1 MRLKKQIAEQLKQDI
16 QEYYHM
22 EDRIDEV
29 KAKMTFNDN
38 AEEEMKKE
46 KNQIFFTK
54 HLFIIFV
61 ILFSTILIGGSV
73 GITCLINYQ
82 HFNSEQSLFD
92 KSLRVFRDYINIEM
106 DSYYIESTSSFS
118 LVEEKNSVLNIFEV
132 KKNNDVQFLYQYYS
146 IFDNKIKIEFENKNY
161 TKVVTNE
168 NDKKNT
174 IGVLNDASFPINAGD
189 VVTGNV
195 YLNNELNRKITLN
208 F

>member
-73 GITCLINYQ
+73 GITCFINYQ
-82 HFNSEQSLFD
+82 HFESE
-92 KSLRVFRDYINIEM
+92 KSLYDQSRKEFDNYKYTNYLNYDIDKN
-106 DSYYIESTSSFS
+106 SSFTFEKKY
-118 LVEEKNSVLNIFEV
+118 VFNIYEVKNEKNKVI
-132 KKNNDVQFLYQYYS
+132 LYQYFSNY
-146 IFDNKIKIEFENKNY
+146 DNNFKIEFENKNY
-161 TKVVTNE
+161 SKIVTNE
-168 NDKKNT
+168 SDKKNT
-174 IGVLNDASFPINAGD
+174 IGVLNDSSFSINAGD

-195 YLNNELNRKITLN
+195 YLNNEFNRKITLN

>member
-54 HLFIIFV
+54 HLFFIFV

-73 GITCLINYQ
+73 GVTCLINYQ

-92 KSLRVFRDYINIEM
+92 KSQNELKKYLEENLNGYLIEDTASFIIMNSNAIINIHKATN
-106 DSYYIESTSSFS
+106 DQ
-118 LVEEKNSVLNIFEV
+118 
-132 KKNNDVQFLYQYYS
+132 NNKILFNLYS
-146 IFDNKIKIEFENKNY
+146 ITMDNIECRFENNNY
-161 TKVVTNE
+161 SKIFNNFANKTT
-168 NDKKNT
+168 T
-174 IGVLNDASFPINAGD
+174 IGVLNDSSFPINAGD
-189 VVTGNV
+189 MVTGHI